1 MSTWAPNV
9 SKHMP
14 YQANPPKSRK
24 GKAVVGVIPHI
35 GANRPGQT
43 VAGYVSNYNDRNSHP
58 TYVIQTDGTVI
69 GVVHPDQRPTS
80 TTNGIDEVAVTVE
93 MDNTVYGGD
102 WNVSEAQLQALA
114 VIIRHHADESPRRGK
129 TIVKNN
135 PNATQDGFFVG
146 WHSQYRAVTCPG
158 KFVLDNLQRVIDTA
172 NGSPSAPAAPAAPAA
187 PSVPAAGKS
196 INQLAQEVIA
206 GKWGTGDDRRKRLG
220 TNYASVQK
228 EVNRI
233 LKGGGAHAA
242 PAPSA
247 PAPAQGGRRE
257 LRVGVANGDDIGR
270 LQRFLKTNYSLYAS
284 HVTVDNNYGSQMAKV
299 IREFQHRSGIT
310 VDGVVGLKETWPAL
324 NRAGFSG

>member
-9 SKHMP
+9 TKYMP

-24 GKAVVGVIPHI
+24 GQAVVGIIPHI

-58 TYVIQTDGTVI
+58 NYVIQVDGTVI

-80 TTNGIDEVAVTVE
+80 TTNGIDEVCVTVE

-102 WNVSEAQLQALA
+102 WDVSEAQLASLA
-114 VIIRHHADESPRRGK
+114 IIMRHHADESPRRGHA
-129 TIVKNN
+129 IVKNN
-135 PNATQDGFFVG
+135 PNVKQEGFFVG
-146 WHSQYRAVTCPG
+146 WHAQYRQVTCPG
-158 KFVLDNLQRVIDTA
+158 PFVLRNLQRVIDTA
-172 NGSPSAPAAPAAPAA
+172 NGSPSAPAPAKPPAHAAPAPTA
-187 PSVPAAGKS
+187 PGKS

-206 GKWGTGDDRRKRLG
+206 GKWGSGDDRRRRLG

-233 LKGGGAHAA
+233 LKGGSSAPA

-247 PAPAQGGRRE
+247 PSSGGRRV
-257 LRVGVANGDDIGR
+257 LRKGVKGADVGR
-270 LQRFLKTNYSLYAS
+270 LQKFLKTNYSLYAS
-284 HVTVDNNYGSQMAKV
+284 HISVDDDFGDQTEKV
-299 IREFQHRSGIT
+299 VKEFQRRSGLAQ
-310 VDGVVGLKETWPAL
+310 DGVVGFEQTWPAL
-324 NRAGFSG
+324 NRAGFAG